1 MTIPTNTGTQ
11 KRPNNHFIT
20 QNDLVSVEGANALLE
35 LYRDDKVTELS
46 NKGLKASLKV
56 LKGMLLLIVQAYYR
70 RLQDTFLI

>member
-1 MTIPTNTGTQ
+1 M
-11 KRPNNHFIT
+11 
-20 QNDLVSVEGANALLE
+20 EGANALLE